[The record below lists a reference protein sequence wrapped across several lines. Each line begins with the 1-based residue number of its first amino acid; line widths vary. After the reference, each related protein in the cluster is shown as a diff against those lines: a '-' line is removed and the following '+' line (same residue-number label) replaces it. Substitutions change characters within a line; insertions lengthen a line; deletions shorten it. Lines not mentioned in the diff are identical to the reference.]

1 MCSVGG
7 RFHGYVVLNLR
18 RHGAAGEAGERLV
31 EQQVRVLP
39 DDSGVRVIVCAGEF
53 DAESLGG
60 LKAAATAAIDDPGAR
75 RIVLDVTDV
84 TFADSSMLNVMIL
97 LLRTGRLVLAGT
109 MPPQL
114 SRLLNLT
121 GAGPL
126 FPTADTV
133 EAARVL

>member
-1 MCSVGG
+1 
-7 RFHGYVVLNLR
+7 
-18 RHGAAGEAGERLV
+18 
-31 EQQVRVLP
+31 
-39 DDSGVRVIVCAGEF
+39 
-53 DAESLGG
+53 
-60 LKAAATAAIDDPGAR
+60 
-75 RIVLDVTDV
+75 
-84 TFADSSMLNVMIL
+84 MLNVMIL